1 LVGDLEVALRDP
13 LGPAVHRDPVSAEAA
28 DLDFLAERLG
38 HRFREPGLLREA
50 LTHVSAAGGRAGRP
64 RGYERLEFL
73 GDRVLG
79 LVVADM
85 LWRRF
90 PDEAEG
96 PLTRRLTHL
105 VRRETLIE
113 VAREVGLGPHI
124 AAAGGEDVAAGRAG
138 GSLLAD
144 VCEAVIAALYLD
156 GGLPVAEAFV
166 RCFWDARVA
175 AAAEPPRD
183 PKTSLQEW
191 AQARGRP
198 LPVYTMERV
207 EGPPHRR
214 RFTVSVV
221 VEGAE
226 PSTGSGTSRRAAEVD
241 AAAALLA
248 RLAADGAGR

>member
-1 LVGDLEVALRDP
+1 MAVRDP
-13 LGPAVHRDPVSAEAA
+13 LESPVLGDPVNVGLLDI
-28 DLDFLAERLG
+28 DLLAERLG
-38 HRFREPGLLREA
+38 HRFAEPRLLAEA

-79 LVVADM
+79 LVVAEM

-124 AAAGGEDVAAGRAG
+124 TAAGGEDVAAGRAG
-138 GSLLAD
+138 GGLLAD

-156 GGLPVAEAFV
+156 GGLAAAQSFIGRYWEA
-166 RCFWDARVA
+166 RL

-183 PKTSLQEW
+183 PKTGLQEW

-198 LPVYTMERV
+198 LPVYTTDKV

-214 RFTVSVV
+214 RFTVSVA
-221 VEGAE
+221 VEGAG
-226 PSTGSGTSRRAAEVD
+226 PASGSGTSRRAAEVE
-241 AAAALLA
+241 AAALLLA
-248 RLAADGAGR
+248 RLEADGEAGR

>member
-1 LVGDLEVALRDP
+1 VSTALGDV
-13 LGPAVHRDPVSAEAA
+13 
-28 DLDFLAERLG
+28 DLLAERLG
-38 HRFREPGLLREA
+38 HRFREPRLLGEA
-50 LTHVSAAGGRAGRP
+50 LTHVSAAGHRAGRP

-79 LVVADM
+79 LVVAEM

-124 AAAGGEDVAAGRAG
+124 AAAGGADVAAGRAG
-138 GSLLAD
+138 GGLLAD

-156 GGLPVAEAFV
+156 GGLPAAEAFI
-166 RCFWDARVA
+166 RRYWDGRVA

-183 PKTSLQEW
+183 PKTGLQEW

-198 LPVYTMERV
+198 LPVYTMQQI

-214 RFTVSVV
+214 RFTVSVA

-226 PSTGSGTSRRAAEVD
+226 PTLGSGTSRRAAEVE
-241 AAAALLA
+241 AAGALLA
-248 RLAADGAGR
+248 RLEAEGEGEG